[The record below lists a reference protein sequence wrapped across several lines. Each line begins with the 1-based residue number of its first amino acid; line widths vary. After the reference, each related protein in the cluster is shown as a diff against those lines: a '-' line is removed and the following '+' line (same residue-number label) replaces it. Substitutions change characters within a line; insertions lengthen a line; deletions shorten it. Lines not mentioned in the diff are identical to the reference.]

1 MSRYELNL
9 PQVNRIAVR
18 PGRRSIGFLTQM
30 GGPSIQHCG
39 MDVAPG
45 DIVVDRFDV
54 SHQRSGANH
63 RYGGMSLP
71 EDDMNAT
78 LATVIGADFLEKL
91 TTRVVRPRP
100 ELMSRLL
107 KMHQIV
113 GDLAHRTPDALESP
127 ELLRGVEQQLSH
139 LMVRC
144 LAEGAGVEIT
154 ASRRRHDTI
163 IARLEDHLAENPD
176 RAVYLTELC
185 AATGVSERMLR
196 SACEEH
202 LGMAPMRYLTLRRM
216 HLVRR
221 ALLRADAST
230 ATVTRVVT
238 DYGFWELGRFSVAY
252 RTLFGEL
259 PSETLRR
266 PAQDPD
272 LHLIRPTTLPAEV
285 IVGRLH

>member
-1 MSRYELNL
+1 M
-9 PQVNRIAVR
+9 
-18 PGRRSIGFLTQM
+18 
-30 GGPSIQHCG
+30 
-39 MDVAPG
+39 
-45 DIVVDRFDV
+45 RFR
-54 SHQRSGANH
+54 HH
-63 RYGGMSLP
+63 
-71 EDDMNAT
+71 E
-78 LATVIGADFLEKL
+78 
-91 TTRVVRPRP
+91 
-100 ELMSRLL
+100 
-107 KMHQIV
+107 
-113 GDLAHRTPDALESP
+113 LESP

-144 LAEGAGVEIT
+144 LAEGAGIEIT

-163 IARLEDHLAENPD
+163 IARLEDHLAEKPD
-176 RAVYLTELC
+176 RAVYLTEQC
-185 AATGVSERMLR
+185 AATGVSERTLR

-230 ATVTRVVT
+230 ATVTRIVT
-238 DYGFWELGRFSVAY
+238 DYGFWELGHFSVAY

-272 LHLIRPTTLPAEV
+272 LHLIRATTLPAEV
-285 IVGRLH
+285 IVGQLH